1 MREST
6 IPPLSRFT
14 RKKPDGGFAV
24 EISRDWMKEF
34 FDYEEL
40 GAIEYLQRL
49 KDRDQEIKPG
59 KDEQVLFCNRCDSEV
74 VSDENFCWYCGQRLK
89 GGEQNADR

>member
-1 MREST
+1 MRKST

-40 GAIEYLQRL
+40 GARETESGREY
-49 KDRDQEIKPG
+49 K
-59 KDEQVLFCNRCDSEV
+59 
-74 VSDENFCWYCGQRLK
+74 
-89 GGEQNADR
+89 